1 MLTYSLWNILQL
13 DFRVAFFNIKDMRAF
28 SSYMYQTQPIWTLTV
43 HLIILIKIEQIKV
56 QNYTTE
62 YTEKACLVFT
72 NHFKICTTKNVDEV
86 SNATHGKRIFFDT
99 T

>member
-13 DFRVAFFNIKDMRAF
+13 DFQIAFLNIKVMRAF
-28 SSYMYQTQPIWTLTV
+28 SSYMYQTQPILTLTV
-43 HLIILIKIEQIKV
+43 HWIILIKTEQIKV

-62 YTEKACLVFT
+62 YTEKACLVFIKY
-72 NHFKICTTKNVDEV
+72 FKICTTKSVDEA
-86 SNATHGKRIFFDT
+86 SNVTHGKHIFFNT